1 MSIGP
6 SASLSGTGSPAP
18 EAFSRNIQEADMRKS
33 AFITNT
39 PEATLKK
46 RLSQLIE
53 HSEELKFLVGF
64 FYFSGWREVADSL
77 AGRHDIIVK
86 ILVGLEVDSTL
97 GRIIEHGPPSGSLS
111 NEDKAERFFG
121 SLKVALND
129 EELDSENFYRQVG
142 FFLELLEENRL
153 LIRKTADPNHAKLYL
168 FKIQEH
174 LRGIADAR
182 FITGSSN
189 LTRAGILEQNEF
201 NVEIGDYGTREA
213 EEYFDALWENSVRI
227 TENDSRR
234 DRLVDIIKNRTQA
247 AQVTPFEAY
256 ALILKTYV
264 QLQEQKTVKPQVVK
278 LLESGG
284 YRVYSYQIDAVNQ
297 ALTVLENYNGVV
309 IADVVGL
316 GKSVIAGMVARNLG
330 RRGMIICP
338 PSLIGDPNG
347 KSGWKKYVHDFKLYD
362 WEVGSSG
369 DLENVAEYLQDQGR
383 DIEVVI
389 VDEVHRF
396 RNQDTTGYEHLS
408 VICKNRK
415 TILLTATP
423 FNNTPADIFA
433 LLKLFIVPG
442 KSKISLDE
450 NLEARF
456 AYYNYLFFRLS
467 FISKNYSSANPDKK
481 RRAEKY
487 YQEIIGELPVDLR
500 QVKAHAHN
508 LSKKI
513 RAVLQPV
520 MIRRNRLDLIKDP
533 VYGGEVEDLSTV
545 ENPRELFFEL
555 SSNQSIFYDRVITE
569 YFGEGGKFTGAIY
582 QPFSYEKIKNFDE
595 MDELENRAFQQQ
607 KNLYDFMRRLLV
619 KRFES
624 SFGSFRQSI
633 ESFIRVHKCVQQF
646 IKNSGGKYIL
656 DRKLVERSY
665 DLDPDEID
673 SMLEEFAQSL
683 DRERG
688 PKNDRIYDV
697 ESFERKDAF
706 LSDIASDLALFEEI
720 AGAIEKLDLVDNDPK
735 ADKLIIELTRIL
747 NEPSNGDEP
756 LRKVI
761 LFSEY
766 VDTVKH
772 LDPILQKY
780 FPGQVLS
787 VHGNLGIQVLD
798 EILLNFDASVKKR
811 NQRNDYRIL
820 LTSDKLSEGFN
831 LNRAGAIINYDIPW
845 NPTRVIQRLGRINRI
860 GTKVFEK
867 LLIFNFFPT
876 EQGSTV
882 VRSREIA
889 GNKMFLIHNTLGED
903 SKIFDVDETPV
914 PSELFTR
921 ISRNPEESEEEG
933 ILTRIR
939 RELSLIE
946 KEHPE
951 VIRRIKDLPSRV
963 KTAKNAEKYGLVIC
977 RRKSLGFFV
986 SHLDGNDDSD
996 PQALLFEECLPF
1008 IQCGYSEPRF
1018 EMSSLFWSN
1027 YEKMKNH
1034 SEVLRSSAS
1043 NTSLETKAMSNLKT
1057 AQRHFGSEL
1066 EEDLPF
1072 IRTLI
1077 RDLRDFRTLPKFTLR
1092 RFAELDIK
1100 LGKTGE
1106 VQRLKDEL
1114 AFLRRHLGDDYLDAI
1129 ERNLGSL
1136 KSEIVVAVENWTGP
1150 KV

>member
-1 MSIGP
+1 
-6 SASLSGTGSPAP
+6 
-18 EAFSRNIQEADMRKS
+18 MRKS
-33 AFITNT
+33 AFITNA

-46 RLSQLIE
+46 RISQLIE

-64 FYFSGWREVADSL
+64 FYFSGWREVAGSL
-77 AGRHDIIVK
+77 AGRDDIIVK
-86 ILVGLEVDSTL
+86 ILVGLEVDGTL
-97 GRIIEHGPPSGSLS
+97 GRIVEHGPASGSLT
-111 NEDKAERFFG
+111 NEDKAERFFD

-129 EELDSENFYRQVG
+129 EELDSEDFYSQVR
-142 FFLELLEENRL
+142 FFLDLVDGNRL
-153 LIRKTADPNHAKLYL
+153 LIRRTADPNHAKLYL

-174 LRGIADAR
+174 LRGIADTK

-201 NVEIGDYGTREA
+201 NVEIGDYGTQEA
-213 EEYFDALWENSVRI
+213 EEYFDALWESAVPI

-234 DRLVDIIKNRTQA
+234 GRLLDIVKNRTQA
-247 AQVTPFEAY
+247 AEVTPFEAY
-256 ALILKTYV
+256 ALILKTYAE
-264 QLQEQKTVKPQVVK
+264 LQEQKTVKPLVIR

-316 GKSVIAGMVARNLG
+316 GKSVIAGMVAKNLG

-362 WEVGSSG
+362 WEVRSSG

-456 AYYNYLFFRLS
+456 SHYQYLFFRLS
-467 FISKNYSSANPDKK
+467 FISKNWNSANAEKK
-481 RRAEKY
+481 TRAERFYK
-487 YQEIIGELPVDLR
+487 ELIGELPIDLR
-500 QVKAHAHN
+500 LVKTRAHT
-508 LSKKI
+508 LSMRI
-513 RAVLQPV
+513 RATLQPV
-520 MIRRNRLDLIKDP
+520 MIRRNRLDLINDP
-533 VYGGEVEDLSTV
+533 VYGEEVEELSKV

-555 SSNQSIFYDRVITE
+555 SKEQSAFYDRVIEE
-569 YFGEGGKFTGAIY
+569 YFGENGRFTGAIY
-582 QPFSYEKIKNFDE
+582 QPFSYESVKDTEE

-607 KNLYDFMRRLLV
+607 RNLYDFMRRLLV

-624 SFGSFRQSI
+624 SFGSFRRSV
-633 ESFIRVHKCVQQF
+633 ENFIRVHRCVQEF
-646 IKNSGGKYIL
+646 IDNSGGRYIL

-673 SMLEEFAQSL
+673 KMLEEFAIAL
-683 DRERG
+683 EAERR
-688 PKNDRIYDV
+688 PRNDRIYDV
-697 ESFERKDAF
+697 NAFERKEEF
-706 LSDIASDLALFEEI
+706 MVDIASDLSLFVEI
-720 AGAIEKLDLVDNDPK
+720 AKEIDQLSLVENDPK
-735 ADKLIIELTRIL
+735 GERLVKEIGDIL
-747 NEPSNGDEP
+747 NESQNGAEP
-756 LRKVI
+756 PRKVI

-772 LDPILQKY
+772 LEPMLQDA

-787 VHGNLGIQVLD
+787 VQGSLNGQLLE
-798 EILLNFDASVKKR
+798 EILANFDASVKKR
-811 NQRNDYRIL
+811 NQKDDYRIL

-860 GTKVFEK
+860 GAKVFEK
-867 LLIFNFFPT
+867 LRIFNFFPT

-946 KEHPE
+946 KEHPD

-986 SHLDGNDDSD
+986 SLLEGESD
-996 PQALLFEECLPF
+996 TDPESILFEECLPL
-1008 IQCGYSEPRF
+1008 IQCGYSEPRL

-1027 YEKMKNH
+1027 YEKMKNY

-1043 NTSLETKAMSNLKT
+1043 DTSLETKAMSNLKT

-1114 AFLRRHLGDDYLDAI
+1114 AFLRRHLGDDYLDGI

-1136 KSEIVVAVENWTGP
+1136 KSEIVVAVENWA
-1150 KV
+1150 VAVD

>member
-1 MSIGP
+1 
-6 SASLSGTGSPAP
+6 
-18 EAFSRNIQEADMRKS
+18 MRKS
-33 AFITNT
+33 AFITNA
-39 PEATLKK
+39 PQATLKR
-46 RLSQLIE
+46 RLEQLIQ
-53 HSEELKFLVGF
+53 HSGELKFLVGF
-64 FYFSGWREVADSL
+64 FYFSGWREIVSAL
-77 AGRHDIIVK
+77 EGREDIVVK
-86 ILVGLEVDSTL
+86 ILVGLEVDGTL
-97 GRIIEHGPPSGSLS
+97 GRIVEHGPDTNRLT
-111 NEDKAERFFG
+111 NEDKAERFFD

-129 EELDSENFYRQVG
+129 EEFDSEDFYRQVG
-142 FFLELLEENRL
+142 FFLDMLEDDRL

-168 FKIQEH
+168 FKIQEQ

-201 NVEIGDYGTREA
+201 NVEIGDYGTQEA
-213 EEYFDALWENSVRI
+213 EEYFDSLWETAVPI
-227 TENDSRR
+227 TENTSRR
-234 DRLVDIIKNRTQA
+234 GRLVDIIKNNTQA

-256 ALILKTYV
+256 ALILNTYA
-264 QLQEQKTVKPQVVK
+264 QLQEQKTVKPQVVR

-316 GKSVIAGMVARNLG
+316 GKSVIAGMVAKNIG
-330 RRGMIICP
+330 RRGIIICP

-362 WEVGSSG
+362 WEVRSSG
-369 DLENVAEYLQDQGR
+369 DLENVAEYLQDQGK

-396 RNQDTTGYEHLS
+396 RNQDTTGYEQLS

-467 FISKNYSSANPDKK
+467 FISKNFNSSNPDKK

-500 QVKAHAHN
+500 QVKGHAQN

-533 VYGGEVEDLSTV
+533 VYGEEVEDLSTV
-545 ENPRELFFEL
+545 ENPRDLFFEL
-555 SSNQSIFYDRVITE
+555 SNQQSIFYDRVITE

-582 QPFSYEKIKNFDE
+582 QPFSYEKSKDFDE

-607 KNLYDFMRRLLV
+607 RNLYDFMRRLLV

-624 SFGSFRQSI
+624 SFGSFRRSI
-633 ESFIRVHKCVQQF
+633 ESFIRVHRCVQQF
-646 IKNSGGKYIL
+646 INNSGGRYIL
-656 DRKLVERSY
+656 DRKLVERNY

-673 SMLEEFAQSL
+673 RMLEEFAENL
-683 DRERG
+683 DSERG
-688 PKNDRIYDV
+688 PKNDRIYEVD
-697 ESFERKDAF
+697 SFERKDEF

-720 AGAIEKLDLVDNDPK
+720 AETVEKLDLVKNDPK
-735 ADKLIIELTRIL
+735 AGKLINELTRIL
-747 NEPSNGDEP
+747 NEPPNGNEP

-772 LDPILQKY
+772 LDPILQEY

-787 VHGNLGIQVLD
+787 VIGDLGRQVLED
-798 EILLNFDASVKKR
+798 ILVNFDASIKKR

-860 GTKVFEK
+860 GAKVFEK
-867 LLIFNFFPT
+867 LKIYNFFPT
-876 EQGSTV
+876 EQGATV

-921 ISRNPEESEEEG
+921 ISRNPEDSEEEG
-933 ILTRIR
+933 LLTRIR
-939 RELSLIE
+939 RELKEIE
-946 KEHPE
+946 REHPE
-951 VIRRIKDLPSRV
+951 VIRRIKDLPARV
-963 KTAKNAEKYGLVIC
+963 KTSKMAETYCLIVC

-986 SHLDGNDDSD
+986 SLLDGNDDKD
-996 PQALLFEECLPF
+996 PQDLLFDECLPL
-1008 IQCGYSEPRF
+1008 IRCGYSEPRL
-1018 EMSSLFWSN
+1018 EMSSVFWSN
-1027 YEKMKNH
+1027 YEKMKH
-1034 SEVLRSSAS
+1034 FSEVIRSGAS
-1043 NTSLETKAMSNLKT
+1043 DTSLEAKALSNLQS
-1057 AQRHFGSEL
+1057 AQRHFGDDL

-1092 RFAELDIK
+1092 RFAELNIK
-1100 LGKTGE
+1100 PGKNGE
-1106 VQRLKDEL
+1106 VQKLKKEL
-1114 AFLRRHLGDDYLDAI
+1114 AFLRMHLGDDYLEEI

-1136 KSEIVVAVENWTGP
+1136 KSEIVVAVENHKEATN
-1150 KV
+1150 